1 MAAQARQLEDRVRQH
16 FLDLNLRHFHRQVG
30 DLTVTGT
37 WVGTE
42 EYEPAIVL
50 LPAYRHAKPCII
62 ALSAAF
68 KYDDPRY
75 LAHSARAFGKILGL
89 TDDLATTAKLA
100 DLIHES
106 LTDLLKIPPMPT
118 TEKVVGEV
126 EVQTADGRRTSFDMI
141 VHDPGH
147 A

>member
-1 MAAQARQLEDRVRQH
+1 MDDFNFLKTENHARGHESLRY
-16 FLDLNLRHFHRQVG
+16 LDIRDAG
-30 DLTVTGT
+30 
-37 WVGTE
+37 
-42 EYEPAIVL
+42 YL
-50 LPAYRHAKPCII
+50 LSAKPCII